1 MKRTIQEVLEELQTD
16 FRDLKAYI
24 DEDSAESWDLNDGV
38 LRGMIKR
45 LINDYMIPE
54 LKELSELLE
63 VKRNEKK
70 F

>member
-1 MKRTIQEVLEELQTD
+1 MKRTIQEVLEELETD

-24 DEDSAESWDLNDGV
+24 DEDSEESWDLNDGM
-38 LRGMIKR
+38 LKEILKR

-63 VKRNEKK
+63 VKKC
-70 F
+70 

>member
-1 MKRTIQEVLEELQTD
+1 MKRTIKEVLEELETD

-24 DEDSAESWDLNDGV
+24 DEHKKEEKDLNDGV
-38 LRGMIKR
+38 LKGIIKR

-63 VKRNEKK
+63 VKK
-70 F
+70 

>member
-1 MKRTIQEVLEELQTD
+1 MKRTIQEVLEELETD

-24 DEDSAESWDLNDGV
+24 DENSKESWDLNDGV
-38 LRGMIKR
+38 LRGIIKR

-63 VKRNEKK
+63 MEEKK
-70 F
+70 KC

>member
-1 MKRTIQEVLEELQTD
+1 MKRTIQEVLEELETD

-24 DEDSAESWDLNDGV
+24 DEHEKEEKDLNDGFYKEI
-38 LRGMIKR
+38 IKS

-63 VKRNEKK
+63 TEE
-70 F
+70 